1 MNPFALQTAFLIRLR
16 AAAHRVVACAALAA
30 MQSSAWALTP
40 LDPAKLSGATP
51 NAFVQVVTD
60 QALKAV
66 QENDAIRAGDNA
78 AIAQVIDRYI
88 LPYMNMEKTTRL
100 AAGRYWRQASSAQR
114 QQLIAAFTGTLI
126 RTYSSAF
133 HQIPPDTRLT
143 ILPYRGEPD
152 ATDVVVRS
160 TITRDGG
167 APVAVDYRL
176 EKTPQGWKIYD
187 LNVEGIWLIQNYR
200 NQFAQEITA
209 NGIDGLI
216 TALNRR
222 NP

>member
-1 MNPFALQTAFLIRLR
+1 MVAQRLVVVVTALMTLPF
-16 AAAHRVVACAALAA
+16 
-30 MQSSAWALTP
+30 SAWALTP
-40 LDPAKLSGATP
+40 LDPATLSDVAP
-51 NAFVQVVTD
+51 NVFVQAITD
-60 QALKAV
+60 QALKAI
-66 QENDAIRAGDNA
+66 QENETIRAGDTA
-78 AIAQVIDRYI
+78 AIGQVIDHYI
-88 LPYMNMEKTTRL
+88 LPYMNLEKTTRL
-100 AAGRYWRQASSAQR
+100 AAGRYWRQASATQR
-114 QQLIAAFTGTLI
+114 QQLIEAFTGTLI

-133 HQIPPDTRLT
+133 HQIPPDTRLV
-143 ILPYRGEPD
+143 ILPYRGEPN
-152 ATDVVVRS
+152 ATDTVVRS
-160 TITRDGG
+160 LITRESG

-216 TALNRR
+216 AALNRR